1 MTGRGAPPE
10 TPKGTRIFHLWQP
23 ALALVLLGTALS
35 TSGCETAT
43 NSASFLIDST
53 DVASDQAVATL
64 DLARS
69 YEYRFAQAN
78 PDSLLTE
85 LWLAAISVERA
96 WYPLDNQ
103 CAGPL
108 GPRFTVLLTAPD
120 ARMASYDFDPGAG
133 SLSCSTMLRQ
143 YEILGE

>member
-1 MTGRGAPPE
+1 M
-10 TPKGTRIFHLWQP
+10 
-23 ALALVLLGTALS
+23 LG

-85 LWLAAISVERA
+85 LWLAAIAVQSA
-96 WYPLDNQ
+96 WYPLDNL
-103 CAGPL
+103 CEGPL
-108 GPRFTVLLTAPD
+108 GPRFTVLLAAPD
-120 ARMASYDFDPGAG
+120 SRMADYDFDPGTG
-133 SLSCSTMLRQ
+133 SLQCATMLRQ
-143 YEILGE
+143 YTIIQ